1 MKGALKSLFKVPS
14 SGKMSGASSGSG
26 TAAWEDFSTFSNAPP
41 LATGSSPSGLE
52 AEEPHPLTKEWAE
65 RIGNRNVRAAFLEE
79 SIDGYTAAHD
89 LRVWT
94 GTWNTNGKAPPAGL
108 DISPWLDVSARP
120 DVVVVG
126 FQEIVPLTPGKVLM
140 QEDTAAT
147 AEWEAI
153 IERALNGEVRPPHVP
168 RPAAAPLP
176 R

>member
-79 SIDGYTAAHD
+79 SIDEGTQWVVFEPND
-89 LRVWT
+89 RVLWANVVRSISGFLT
-94 GTWNTNGKAPPAGL
+94 SVWRSGALMGT
-108 DISPWLDVSARP
+108 
-120 DVVVVG
+120 
-126 FQEIVPLTPGKVLM
+126 
-140 QEDTAAT
+140 T
-147 AEWEAI
+147 AEEAFFVRCDRTTMTEDDI
-153 IERALNGEVRPPHVP
+153 QNGRLICFIGVAPVRPAEFVIF
-168 RPAAAPLP
+168 RFSQKTLEAQA
-176 R
+176 